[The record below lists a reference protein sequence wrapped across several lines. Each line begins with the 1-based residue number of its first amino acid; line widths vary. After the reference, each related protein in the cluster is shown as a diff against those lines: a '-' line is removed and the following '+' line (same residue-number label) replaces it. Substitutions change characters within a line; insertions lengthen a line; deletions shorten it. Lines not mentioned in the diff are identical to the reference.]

1 MQLCND
7 IKNQNKFT
15 ENSTEKKKSI
25 RMGTFKGNQVSV
37 EFFVLLLL
45 FLKKRN
51 RNKSVI
57 SLVAEP
63 YWFC

>member
-25 RMGTFKGNQVSV
+25 RMGIFKGNQVSV
-37 EFFVLLLL
+37 EFFCTPLAILEE
-45 FLKKRN
+45 KK
-51 RNKSVI
+51 
-57 SLVAEP
+57 
-63 YWFC
+63 